1 MMSRHELPPTISNII
16 TLKKN
21 CHVYSYTQAKPHSRR
36 YHIIYRNMNKRKK
49 KIYIYIYICIYTR
62 TELEI
67 R

>member
-1 MMSRHELPPTISNII
+1 MSRHELPPTISNII

-36 YHIIYRNMNKRKK
+36 YHIIYRNMNAKK
-49 KIYIYIYICIYTR
+49 NIYIYICIYTR

>member
-49 KIYIYIYICIYTR
+49 NIYIYVYI
-62 TELEI
+62 LGQNLK
-67 R
+67 